1 MQRTRTRSRSKSIRK
16 LIKKNPLLIDSSNHL
31 LIIVF
36 EKNNFIV
43 AKESFFKKIKN
54 IDLFFKKNKGKWNP
68 ESRPDLKLHEM
79 DFTSYSPHEK
89 SINTLNYLVIEDK
102 TQNLVFKTQNDSR
115 SLSSV
120 DSTFIFF
127 FDVPTE
133 KMPALKYKILFDLKF
148 YGKNSTF

>member
-1 MQRTRTRSRSKSIRK
+1 M
-16 LIKKNPLLIDSSNHL
+16 

-115 SLSSV
+115 SLSIV

-133 KMPALKYKILFDLKF
+133 KMPALKYKILSDLKF
-148 YGKNSTF
+148 YGKNSIF